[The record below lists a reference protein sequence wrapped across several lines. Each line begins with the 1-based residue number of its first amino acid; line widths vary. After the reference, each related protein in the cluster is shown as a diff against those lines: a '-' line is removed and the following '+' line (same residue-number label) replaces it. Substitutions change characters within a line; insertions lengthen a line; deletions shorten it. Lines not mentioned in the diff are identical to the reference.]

1 MINFGKNLQIAR
13 KRKGFSQEDLA
24 VKMQVSRQAISKW
37 ESGAAYPE
45 IEKLSELSKILGCS
59 VDDII
64 NSKFKAQSAIDDK
77 TSYDRLMN
85 KFSRQISL
93 AVALILLGTSIF
105 LAIASFGMLYT
116 SYGLV
121 VLLISVAVSVP
132 IFVRRGIELSNYKL
146 KHPKLEHFYTQ
157 AEIDGYDGKFS
168 ILMAVAI
175 GIIMA
180 GLVVFLALT
189 VTHICPEESPF
200 ATAVFML
207 FITIATPIFVY
218 AGIQKSKYDIAG
230 YNKENSFQAQNQSS
244 KVGKISG
251 VIMLIATI
259 VFMLWGFLGDGW
271 SLSWLA
277 FPVGGILCAIVSI
290 LFGKEE

>member
-1 MINFGKNLQIAR
+1 MINFGKNLQTAR
-13 KRKGFSQEDLA
+13 KLKGLSQEDLA
-24 VKMQVSRQAISKW
+24 EKMQVSRQAISKW

-45 IEKLSELSKILGCS
+45 IEKLSELSKYFGCS

-64 NSKFKAQSAIDDK
+64 NGQFNAQTITDDK
-77 TSYDRLMN
+77 TTYDRMMN
-85 KFSRQISL
+85 KFSKQISL
-93 AVALILLGTSIF
+93 AVALILLGTAIF
-105 LAIASFGMLYT
+105 LAIASFGMPYT
-116 SYGLV
+116 NYGLV
-121 VLLISVAVSVP
+121 ILLIFVAISVP
-132 IFVRRGIELSNYKL
+132 IFVWRGIELSNYKL

-157 AEIDGYDGKFS
+157 TEIDGYDGKFS
-168 ILMAVAI
+168 ALMAVAI

-218 AGIQKSKYDIAG
+218 AGIQKSKYDITA
-230 YNKENSFQAQNQSS
+230 YNKENTLQSQIQSS

-259 VFMLWGFLGDGW
+259 IFMLWGFLGDGW

-277 FPVGGILCAIVSI
+277 FPVGGILCAIVSV
-290 LFGKEE
+290 LLGKE

>member
-1 MINFGKNLQIAR
+1 MINFGKNLQAAR
-13 KRKGFSQEDLA
+13 KLKGLSQEELA
-24 VKMQVSRQAISKW
+24 EKMQVSRQAISKW

-64 NSKFKAQSAIDDK
+64 NGKFKVRTTIDDK
-77 TSYDRLMN
+77 IIYDRLMN
-85 KFSRQISL
+85 KFSKQISL
-93 AVALILLGTSIF
+93 AVALILLGVSIF
-105 LAIASFGMLYT
+105 LAIAGFGMSYT
-116 SYGLV
+116 NYGLV
-121 VLLISVAVSVP
+121 VLLIFVAISVP
-132 IFVRRGIELSNYKL
+132 IFVWRGIEFSNYKL
-146 KHPKLEHFYTQ
+146 KHPKLEYFYTQ

-168 ILMAVAI
+168 VLMAVAI
-175 GIIMA
+175 GIIMV

-207 FITIATPIFVY
+207 FITIATPTFVY

-230 YNKENSFQAQNQSS
+230 YNKVNALQSRIRSS
-244 KVGKISG
+244 KAGKISG

-259 VFMLWGFLGDGW
+259 VFLLWGFLGDGW
-271 SLSWLA
+271 NLSWLA
-277 FPVGGILCAIVSI
+277 FPIGGILCAIVAV
-290 LFGKEE
+290 LFGKE

>member
-1 MINFGKNLQIAR
+1 MINFGKNLQTAR
-13 KRKGFSQEDLA
+13 KLKGLSQEELA
-24 VKMQVSRQAISKW
+24 EKMQVSRQAISKW

-64 NSKFKAQSAIDDK
+64 NGKLEAQTIIDDK
-77 TSYDRLMN
+77 TTYDRLMN
-85 KFSRQISL
+85 NFSKQISL

-105 LAIASFGMLYT
+105 LAIASFGMPYT
-116 SYGLV
+116 NYGLV
-121 VLLISVAVSVP
+121 VLLIFVAVSVP
-132 IFVRRGIELSNYKL
+132 ILVWHGIELSNYKL
-146 KHPKLEHFYTQ
+146 KHPKLEYFYTQ

-168 ILMAVAI
+168 VLMAMAI

-189 VTHICPEESPF
+189 VTNICPEESPF

-207 FITIATPIFVY
+207 FITVATPIFIY

-230 YNKENSFQAQNQSS
+230 YNKDNALQTQGQST
-244 KVGKISG
+244 KVGRISG
-251 VIMLIATI
+251 VIMLIATMI
-259 VFMLWGFLGDGW
+259 FMLWGFLGDGW
-271 SLSWLA
+271 SLSWLV
-277 FPVGGILCAIVSI
+277 FPIGGILCAIVSV
-290 LFGKEE
+290 LLGKE